1 MTGIPRLQH
10 LPVPVATTG
19 ATAVA
24 LPESGRQAKAVV
36 PVTPVH
42 PRQAQAER
50 STAWS
55 GGAARE
61 GAEDAGDLKR
71 GHKAAAD
78 GRASGETTVGRLA
91 GFSRLSSMPFMVQV
105 LGQQAAAGR
114 SQVPPQTSLSG
125 HRDAALLGSDR
136 SEEHTSELQSIMR
149 TS

>member
-61 GAEDAGDLKR
+61 GAEDAGALTR

-78 GRASGETTVGRLA
+78 GRASGATTVGRLTS
-91 GFSRLSSMPFMVQV
+91 FSRLSSMPFMVQF
-105 LGQQAAAGR
+105 LGPQAAAGR
-114 SQVPPQTSLSG
+114 SQVPHQASPSG
-125 HRDAALLGSDR
+125 QLGSA
-136 SEEHTSELQSIMR
+136 HVR
-149 TS
+149 TAVTTPRRLCRP

>member
-71 GHKAAAD
+71 
-78 GRASGETTVGRLA
+78 
-91 GFSRLSSMPFMVQV
+91 
-105 LGQQAAAGR
+105 
-114 SQVPPQTSLSG
+114 
-125 HRDAALLGSDR
+125 R
-136 SEEHTSELQSIMR
+136 SEEHTSELQSLMR
-149 TS
+149 ISYAVFCLKKTKQHHAEQRNTEYET